1 MLHFLTSPSNTRCL
15 NKNSN
20 LEKVI
25 MKYSALILIIL
36 FAMAASPGFAG
47 ETRPPFADKEAL
59 FEYFKDPGLAKKLFF
74 QSKDVSAWL
83 SSECQKSDKKCEAAL
98 EVMNQSFSQWN
109 NLDAK
114 RGFHTVV
121 NCREL
126 TAITHPNPALHKILG
141 KPIINSIRDINGK
154 LWILSLCNGLATSSN
169 GFWVSQF
176 TSWCRSI
183 TGFNE
188 VWVISLLTRVP
199 GTDYQVLSHL
209 LQNPASPR
217 ELGTKVEEL
226 NKLADNW
233 SKEWAGLEE

>member
-1 MLHFLTSPSNTRCL
+1 
-15 NKNSN
+15 
-20 LEKVI
+20 

-36 FAMAASPGFAG
+36 FVMTGSFDLAAD
-47 ETRPPFADKEAL
+47 TRPPFADKEAL
-59 FEYFKDPGLAKKLFF
+59 FEYFKDPGLATKLYF

-83 SSECQKSDKKCEAAL
+83 SSECQKSGKKCQEAL

-114 RGFHTVV
+114 SGFHTVV
-121 NCREL
+121 NCREG
-126 TAITHPNPALHKILG
+126 TAVTHPNPALHKILG
-141 KPIINSIRDINGK
+141 KPLINSLRDINGK
-154 LWILSLCNGLATSSN
+154 LWILSLCSGLETSPN

-176 TSWCRSI
+176 SSWCRSI

-188 VWVISLLTRVP
+188 VWVLSLLTRVP

-217 ELGTKVEEL
+217 ELSAKVEEL
-226 NKLADNW
+226 NKLVDLW
-233 SKEWAGLEE
+233 SKEWAGREE